1 MKIKKRPPVLKVV
14 EIPPPLVIA
23 KKPVK
28 RIVETYHPRY
38 GYIKREVIE

>member
-1 MKIKKRPPVLKVV
+1 MKDKKPPVVKVV
-14 EIPPPLVIA
+14 VTPPPIPPVV